1 MKNKLT
7 NLTPPT
13 RLMRIVAVALAS
25 IWLVLGVIEQINPA
39 NFTTMYGLEVA
50 GDAGLTF
57 VRGIGARNIALAW
70 GIIFAAL
77 AGFRAPLA
85 AQAAGLSVMS
95 LIEFVIAFNAV
106 GFMGAIRFLVFA
118 VILAA
123 LSIWIATYSGSNP
136 SSEE

>member
-1 MKNKLT
+1 MKNKPA

-13 RLMRIVAVALAS
+13 RMMQIVAVALAS
-25 IWLVLGVIEQINPA
+25 IWLILGVIEQVNPA
-39 NFTTMYGLEVA
+39 NFTSMYGLEVA
-50 GDAGLTF
+50 GDAGLTY

-118 VILAA
+118 IVLAA
-123 LSIWIATYSGSNP
+123 LSAWIALYKRKAP
-136 SSEE
+136 KKV

>member
-7 NLTPPT
+7 NLAPPT

-25 IWLVLGVIEQINPA
+25 IWLALGVIEQINPA
-39 NFTTMYGLEVA
+39 NFTSMYGLEVA
-50 GDAGLTF
+50 GDAGLTY

-77 AGFRAPLA
+77 AGFRAPLV
-85 AQAAGLSVMS
+85 AQAAGLAVMS

-106 GFMGAIRFLVFA
+106 GFMGAFRFLVFA
-118 VILAA
+118 VVLAA
-123 LSIWIATYSGSNP
+123 LTIWIACSKGKTK
-136 SSEE
+136 

>member
-7 NLTPPT
+7 NLAPPT

-25 IWLVLGVIEQINPA
+25 IWLALGVIEQINTA
-39 NFTTMYGLEVA
+39 NFTSMYGLEVA
-50 GDAGLTF
+50 GDAGLTY

-85 AQAAGLSVMS
+85 TQAAGLSVMS

-106 GFMGAIRFLVFA
+106 GFMGAIRFLCFA
-118 VILAA
+118 IVLVA
-123 LSIWIATYSGSNP
+123 LTIWIACTRKTGQKK
-136 SSEE
+136 